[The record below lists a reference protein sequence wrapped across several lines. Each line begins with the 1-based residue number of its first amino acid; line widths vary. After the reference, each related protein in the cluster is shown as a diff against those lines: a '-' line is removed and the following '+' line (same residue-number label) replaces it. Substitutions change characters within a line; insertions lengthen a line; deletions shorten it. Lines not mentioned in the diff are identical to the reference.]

1 MEDDKLKKLIQ
12 NIDLDEPTASF
23 TDNIMKMVE
32 TEEGLNL
39 NPALLFVIKNELLA
53 EPPVEFS
60 DNLMANIQP
69 EITEISEPIITKKTG
84 LIISG
89 ASITILL
96 LILITSHSNVKHLA
110 GNSYF
115 SGFGLNLS
123 GTTTG
128 IIKITTSVL
137 QYLIPLS
144 ILLFM
149 DYFFRTRQRQLTSRE
164 PNN

>member
-12 NIDLDEPTASF
+12 NIDLDEPGASF

-32 TEEGLNL
+32 TKEELNL
-39 NPALLFVIKNELLA
+39 NPVLLSVIKNELLA
-53 EPPVEFS
+53 EPPFEFS

-69 EITEISEPIITKKTG
+69 ETTEISEPIVTKKAG
-84 LIISG
+84 VIISG
-89 ASITILL
+89 AGIIMLL
-96 LILITSHSNVKHLA
+96 LILLTSHSNLKHLA
-110 GNSYF
+110 SNSHY

-128 IIKITTSVL
+128 TIKIATSVL

-149 DYFFRTRQRQLTSRE
+149 DYFFRTSRRRLT
-164 PNN
+164 